1 MQVHMWSFILLIGAS
16 PSVAYTAPA
25 DARRALAARGARA
38 RTQGLSLVTTSSS
51 AGLNRQALS
60 AFQSAKV
67 GGAYPGTSS
76 ACVVDGVAAVGRRGS
91 HNDESNPVSWYL
103 ESISR
108 HQLLRHDEELT
119 LARDVQRLLWLQ
131 QEREELSLRMG
142 RLPTAAECAERAN
155 VSTCE
160 YKDLLRSGEA
170 ARERLLVCNLRLV
183 VSIAKR
189 YLNRGLLM
197 EDLIQEGNLGLI
209 RAAERYDPKR
219 RLRFSTYA
227 TYWIRQGITR
237 SLADQS
243 RTIRLPA
250 YMHEFLMRVRQARA
264 ILTTQL
270 GRAASEEELA
280 DALGV
285 QVARVRGA
293 NRVPKIVSL
302 ETPVGEQGI
311 KASEG
316 KLRTIGDQFASQHDR
331 DANLEVSLLRSE
343 LESLLKLALPPLE
356 RDVMR
361 LRYGLDDGVGKTL
374 SAVGQIAGMKAVKV
388 RSLEASALRKL
399 RRPHFKA
406 RLEEFVS
413 MDV

>member
-1 MQVHMWSFILLIGAS
+1 MRSALLLLALPRASGYSAAVSAWHAIG
-16 PSVAYTAPA
+16 T
-25 DARRALAARGARA
+25 RGARA
-38 RTQGLSLVTTSSS
+38 RAGSLSLIATPRS
-51 AGLNRQALS
+51 AGLDSTALS
-60 AFQSAKV
+60 AFQNAKV
-67 GGAYPGTSS
+67 GGGFPGTAS
-76 ACVVDGVAAVGRRGS
+76 ACVVDGVSPVGRRGARD
-91 HNDESNPVSWYL
+91 DESNPVSWYL
-103 ESISR
+103 DSISR
-108 HQLLRHDEELT
+108 HELLRPDEELT

-131 QEREELSLRMG
+131 REREELSVRMG
-142 RLPTAAECAERAN
+142 GLPTAAECAALAN
-155 VSTCE
+155 VSACD
-160 YKDLLRSGEA
+160 YKQFLRSGEA

-197 EDLIQEGNLGLI
+197 EDLIQEGNMGLI

-250 YMHEFLMRVRQARA
+250 YMHEFLLRVRQARA
-264 ILTTQL
+264 ILSTQL
-270 GRAASEEELA
+270 GRTASEEELA

-293 NRVPKIVSL
+293 NRVPKIISL
-302 ETPVGEQGI
+302 ETPVGEQAI
-311 KASEG
+311 TATEG
-316 KLRTIGDQFASQHDR
+316 KMRTIGDQFASQRDR
-331 DANLEVSLLRSE
+331 DASLDASLLRTE

-361 LRYGLDDGVGKTL
+361 LRYGLDDGVGKTM
-374 SAVGQIAGMKAVKV
+374 SAVGQIAGIKAVKV

-406 RLEEFVS
+406 RLEEFS